1 MKKIIMLVLG
11 FILLTGCTTKLSNT
25 PTKKVESFFSKYQSL
40 DEDVISQLK
49 DITDTSVFTESQKEK
64 YMNIMKRHYQTLKY
78 NIKDEMIDG
87 DIAIVT
93 AEIEVSDYSL
103 SLKEA
108 SNYLNNNP
116 EEFNDENGNYDETLY
131 NDYRLN
137 LLEKT
142 DNKVTWTI
150 DIYLSKINNEWKID
164 NLDQD
169 TLNKIQGIYQY

>member
-1 MKKIIMLVLG
+1 MKKIIMLVLCL
-11 FILLTGCTTKLSNT
+11 ILLTGCTTKFSNT